1 MIPVAQAH
9 LHVSA
14 ATHPGRKGKNNEDR
28 YGVSAYI
35 LSEERPVP
43 ALLAIVADG
52 IGGHRAGEI
61 AAEMAVEGISQFVA
75 STTETQPVE
84 MLRLAFEAASQAIYA
99 RAVSDPSLQGMGTT
113 CACCWILDQ
122 RLYMASVGDSRIYL
136 ARGGKIYQLTTDH
149 TWIQEA
155 IDLGA
160 ITPDQAVGHPN
171 LHVIRRFLGSRDLP
185 QTDTRLRLEINET
198 TLESQANQGLKLE
211 PGDQVLL
218 CTDGLTDLVQAEEI
232 RHLLESYPRQEALD
246 KLIELA
252 NQRGGHD
259 NITLVLLEAPFKSE
273 LRNSNRKRFAAVLL
287 VVTVLAGMYLLG
299 DWLLKR
305 DNRPLV
311 QPGTPQFTP
320 SEQAMPTLP
329 LANSSLEPSPKT
341 LETGT
346 ALPHPTAS
354 PTVTEKLGPGEE
366 PPPGPTRSL
375 ATLTPWPTNTP

>member
-14 ATHPGRKGKNNEDR
+14 TTHPGRKGKNNEDR

-35 LSEERPVP
+35 LSEERPIP

-61 AAEMAVEGISQFVA
+61 AAEMAIEGISQFVA

-84 MLRLAFEAASQAIYA
+84 MLRQAFEAVSQAIYT

-122 RLYMASVGDSRIYL
+122 RLYLASVGDSRIYL
-136 ARGGKIYQLTTDH
+136 VRGEKIYQLTTDH

-155 IDLGA
+155 IELGA
-160 ITPDQAVGHPN
+160 ITPDQAIGHPN

-185 QTDTRLRLEINET
+185 QTDTRLRLEANET
-198 TLESQANQGLKLE
+198 ALEAQANQGLKLE

-232 RHLLESYPRQEALD
+232 RNLLESYPRQDALD
-246 KLIELA
+246 HLIELA

-259 NITLVLLEAPFKSE
+259 NITLVLLEAPLKATV
-273 LRNSNRKRFAAVLL
+273 RNTNRKRLAAALMVVAVLTG
-287 VVTVLAGMYLLG
+287 VFLLG
-299 DWLLKR
+299 DRLLKR
-305 DNRPLV
+305 DNQPLV
-311 QPGTPQFTP
+311 LPGTPQFTP
-320 SEQAMPTLP
+320 YEQVQPTLP
-329 LANSSLEPSPKT
+329 PANMSLEPSPKNLGT
-341 LETGT
+341 LT
-346 ALPHPTAS
+346 ALPNLAAS
-354 PTVTEKLGPGEE
+354 PTPTEKNEPGEYT
-366 PPPGPTRSL
+366 PPGPTRSL

>member
-252 NQRGGHD
+252 NQ
-259 NITLVLLEAPFKSE
+259 VEATTILPWCCS
-273 LRNSNRKRFAAVLL
+273 KRRLNPSCGIRIAK
-287 VVTVLAGMYLLG
+287 
-299 DWLLKR
+299 DS
-305 DNRPLV
+305 
-311 QPGTPQFTP
+311 PQ
-320 SEQAMPTLP
+320 SC
-329 LANSSLEPSPKT
+329 
-341 LETGT
+341 
-346 ALPHPTAS
+346 
-354 PTVTEKLGPGEE
+354 
-366 PPPGPTRSL
+366 
-375 ATLTPWPTNTP
+375 W